1 MLEQFFQGLTEV
13 LKPETLG
20 IMLIGMVIGYA
31 VGILPGLGGAVTLA
45 LMLPFTFAMT
55 PIQAFAF
62 LLGMLSVTA
71 TAGDITCVLFG
82 VPGEATTAATVV
94 DGHPMAKRGEAGRAL
109 GAVLTSS
116 MVGALI
122 GAFAL
127 ALVVPVIRP
136 VVLAFQSPEFFMLT
150 VLGIA
155 FVAALSGGAV
165 LKGLIAGGLGF
176 LLSMVGLDQQT
187 GIQRAT
193 FGHLELWDGIGLV
206 PVTIGL
212 FGIPEVVDLAVR
224 GTSIAGER
232 ARQLGGVL
240 QGVLD
245 TFRYWWLTVRSSIL
259 GAIVGVIPG
268 LGGSVAQWLAYAH
281 AVQTSPR
288 VSGGRRFSEGR
299 IEGVLGP
306 GAANNSKEGGNLILT
321 VAFGVPG
328 SVSMAILLGAFLIKG
343 LVPGPDMLD
352 KNVVLTFSMVWTIVI
367 ANIICVAVS
376 LLFINQLVKITYLRG
391 SLIIPFILFL
401 VYFGAYVEKNAVFDV
416 GLVLLFGAI
425 GWVMVQTSWPR
436 PPLIL
441 GLVLG
446 RLTERYLFLS
456 VNRYDWDWLTRP
468 WVILFGIAILAVIGF
483 SIYREIRGKAGI
495 EQEAEAAAVGG
506 LEPTDTE
513 RYVGDGVI
521 ERAEAEPAPQSPGRE
536 SSDAPQR

>member
-13 LKPETLG
+13 LKPHAFG

-45 LMLPFTFAMT
+45 LMLPFTFTMT
-55 PIQAFAF
+55 SIEAFAF

-71 TAGDITCVLFG
+71 TAGDITSVLFG

-109 GAVLTSS
+109 GAVLMSS
-116 MVGALI
+116 LVGALV

-136 VVLAFQSPEFFMLT
+136 IVLAFGSPEFFMLT
-150 VLGIA
+150 LLGLA
-155 FVAALSGGAV
+155 FVASLSGGAV
-165 LKGLIAGGLGF
+165 LKGLIAGGIGL
-176 LLSMVGLDQQT
+176 LLSLIGLDQQT

-193 FGHLELWDGIGLV
+193 FGQLDLWDGIGLV
-206 PVTIGL
+206 PVTIGM
-212 FGIPEVVDLAVR
+212 FGMPEVIDLAVR

-232 ARQLGGVL
+232 AQKLGGVM
-240 QGVLD
+240 QGVIE
-245 TFRYWWLTVRSSIL
+245 TFRYWWLTIRSSLL
-259 GAIVGVIPG
+259 GAVIGVVPG
-268 LGGSVAQWLAYAH
+268 LGGAVAQWVSYAH
-281 AVQTSPR
+281 SVQSSPR
-288 VSGGRRFSEGR
+288 IAEGRRFGEGR

-306 GAANNSKEGGNLILT
+306 GAANNSKEGGNIILT

-343 LVPGPDMLD
+343 IQPGPDMLD
-352 KNVVLTFSMVWTIVI
+352 KNLVLTFSMVWTIVI

-391 SLIIPFILFL
+391 SLVIPFILFL
-401 VYFGAYVEKNAVFDV
+401 VYFGAYAEKNAVFDV
-416 GLVLLFGAI
+416 GMVLLFGAI

-446 RLTERYLFLS
+446 RLCERYLFLS
-456 VNRYDWDWLTRP
+456 VNRYDWDWLARP
-468 WVILFGIAILAVIGF
+468 WVIVFGVGILAVIAF
-483 SIYREIRGKAGI
+483 SVYRELRGKGGI
-495 EQEAEAAAVGG
+495 EEEAEA
-506 LEPTDTE
+506 
-513 RYVGDGVI
+513 
-521 ERAEAEPAPQSPGRE
+521 
-536 SSDAPQR
+536 